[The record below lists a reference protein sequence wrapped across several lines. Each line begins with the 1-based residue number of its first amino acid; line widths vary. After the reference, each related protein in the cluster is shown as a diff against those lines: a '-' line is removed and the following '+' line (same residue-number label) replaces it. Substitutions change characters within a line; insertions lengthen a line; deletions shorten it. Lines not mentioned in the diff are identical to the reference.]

1 MLYYLYEGDMMI
13 GTDFV
18 YIPRLKK
25 MIDNSP
31 SFIKK
36 VYTEKE
42 LAIASTIKDPINF
55 LATRFAA
62 KEAIIKATKTK
73 FDFKEIEILKGSLGE
88 PIPAIINH
96 LEYQIDLSLS
106 YDNDYAIA
114 FCLIK

>member
-1 MLYYLYEGDMMI
+1 MI
-13 GTDFV
+13 GTDIV

-25 MIDNSP
+25 MIDSNP

-42 LAIASTIKDPINF
+42 LTIASTIKDPINF

-62 KEAIIKATKTK
+62 KEAIIKATNTK
-73 FDFKEIEILKGSLGE
+73 FDFNEIEILKDKLGE
-88 PIPAIINH
+88 PIPSIINH
-96 LEYQIDLSLS
+96 KDYTINLSLS

-114 FCLIK
+114 FCIIRNK